1 MNDPI
6 NPKKDPIAQAAYN
19 QFAEAYAALVETK
32 AHNAY
37 YERPAT
43 LSLLPEVRGWRILD
57 AGCGPGVY
65 AQILLAQGAQ
75 VVALDVNPKMVALA
89 RARLGEEAQ
98 VIQASLE
105 DPLNFFEGESFD
117 LVIAP
122 LVMDYVRDWVLTF
135 SEFQRILKPGGILVF
150 SIEHPAMK
158 YFDFIEK
165 SNYFQ
170 VEQVSYTW
178 KGFGPP
184 VEVPTYRRSLAEVF
198 NPLIEAGFNIDRVL
212 EPLPTEA
219 FKAAQPE
226 DYEKLLREPGF
237 MCIRAVRK

>member
-1 MNDPI
+1 MADPL
-6 NPKKDPIAQAAYN
+6 NPKNEPIAQEAYN
-19 QFAEAYAALVETK
+19 QLADEYSARIDTK

-43 LSLLPEVRGWRILD
+43 LSLLPDVRGLRVLD
-57 AGCGPGVY
+57 AGCGPGIY
-65 AQILLAQGAQ
+65 AQILVDRGAQ
-75 VVALDVNPKMVALA
+75 VVALDANPKMVTFA
-89 RARLGEEAQ
+89 RARLGESVQ

-105 DPLNFFEGESFD
+105 NPLSFFEDESFD
-117 LVIAP
+117 LVVAP
-122 LVMDYVRDWVLTF
+122 LVMDYVRDWRFTF
-135 SEFQRILKPGGILVF
+135 SEFQRVLKPDGILVF

-184 VEVPTYRRSLAEVF
+184 VEVPTYRRSLADVF

-219 FKAAQPE
+219 FKAAEPE

-237 MCIRAVRK
+237 MCIRAVR

>member
-1 MNDPI
+1 MTDTI
-6 NPKKDPIAQAAYN
+6 NSENEPIAQEAYN
-19 QFAEAYAALVETK
+19 QMAEAYATRVETK

-43 LSLLPEVRGWRILD
+43 LSLLPEVRGLCVLD

-65 AQILLAQGAQ
+65 AQILQERGAR
-75 VVALDVNPKMVALA
+75 VVALDANPKMVALA
-89 RARLGEEAQ
+89 RARLGEGVQ
-98 VIQASLE
+98 VIEASLE
-105 DPLNFFEGESFD
+105 NRLNFFENDSFD

-122 LVMDYVRDWVLTF
+122 LVMDYVRDWRF
-135 SEFQRILKPGGILVF
+135 AFGEFRRILHVGGILVF

-158 YFDFIEK
+158 YFDFMEK

-178 KGFGPP
+178 RGFGPP
-184 VEVPTYRRSLAEVF
+184 VDVPTYRRSLGEVF
-198 NPLIEAGFNIDRVL
+198 NSLIDSGFIIDRVL

-219 FKAAQPE
+219 FKKLDTE
-226 DYEKLLREPGF
+226 NYEKLLKEPGF
-237 MCIRAVRK
+237 MCIRAVRR

>member
-1 MNDPI
+1 MADPL
-6 NPKKDPIAQAAYN
+6 NPKNEPIAQEAYN
-19 QFAEAYAALVETK
+19 QLADEYSARIDTK

-43 LSLLPEVRGWRILD
+43 LSLLPDVRGLRVLD
-57 AGCGPGVY
+57 AGCGPGIY
-65 AQILLAQGAQ
+65 AQILVEQGAQ
-75 VVALDVNPKMVALA
+75 VVALDANPKMVTFA
-89 RARLGEEAQ
+89 RARLGEAVQ

-105 DPLNFFEGESFD
+105 NPLSFFEDESFD
-117 LVIAP
+117 LVVAP
-122 LVMDYVRDWVLTF
+122 LVMDYVRDWRFIF
-135 SEFQRILKPGGILVF
+135 SEFQRVLKPGGILVF

-219 FKAAQPE
+219 FKAAEPE

-237 MCIRAVRK
+237 MCIRAVR